1 MGARH
6 SATSAARVSTAMI
19 LLAIY
24 ICCTHSLVCSREVR
38 RTGKWAATPG
48 EIAMPH
54 VPNWI
59 GFVGLLL
66 SLILC
71 GSLLA
76 AQLWLFILMIV
87 LGLALVVVENRYER
101 GLIGTRGG

>member
-1 MGARH
+1 
-6 SATSAARVSTAMI
+6 
-19 LLAIY
+19 
-24 ICCTHSLVCSREVR
+24 
-38 RTGKWAATPG
+38 
-48 EIAMPH
+48 MPH